1 MSFGY
6 MRSLRLTKKIDFIA
20 MKPRKQAYKE
30 NLKSNEK

>member
-6 MRSLRLTKKIDFIA
+6 IRSLRLTKKIDFIA
-20 MKPRKQAYKE
+20 LQARKQAYKE